1 MSGSTSTSRIVLD
14 ASALIRALV
23 ELQSEARRWLEV
35 GVAQSALTW
44 PAHLYVEVAHPL
56 TRLARSGVIDRAQA
70 VEAFAQVRV
79 LPARVTPPRQLE
91 AAMAV
96 ALGRRLTVYDAAYV
110 VLAEALHA
118 PLVTA
123 DRRLAAA
130 TDQAVLLPE

>member
-23 ELQSEARRWLEV
+23 DVQPEARRWLQR

-44 PAHLYVEVAHPL
+44 PPHLYIEVAHPL

-70 VEAFAQVRV
+70 VEAFAQVRRLRAKV
-79 LPARVTPPRQLE
+79 TPAREIE

-96 ALGRRLTVYDAAYV
+96 AFERRLSVYDAAYI
-110 VLAEALHA
+110 VLAEALQA

-123 DRRLAAA
+123 DRRLAEA
-130 TDQAVLLPE
+130 TEQAVLLPE